1 MVSVLLKQSVCYL
14 LIQLPTF
21 VKRELFALITFAA
34 LVTFGYVMRPS
45 SLRDLSVSQRRLR
58 ALTGLL
64 PSSPEQSGTQ
74 AVMEK
79 VTLRWRMHSVS
90 WPL

>member
-34 LVTFGYVMRPS
+34 LVTFGYVMR
-45 SLRDLSVSQRRLR
+45 LCCVIY
-58 ALTGLL
+58 
-64 PSSPEQSGTQ
+64 
-74 AVMEK
+74 
-79 VTLRWRMHSVS
+79 
-90 WPL
+90 PLVNGGCVH